1 MSFTLAKF
9 SEFAAA
15 KTVGDP
21 DCRIDRVDSL
31 QHASAGAITFFANPR
46 LKRQLQKTR
55 ASAVILQEEH
65 LQDCPTHALVT
76 DNPYL
81 VFARIADLLNPP
93 PAHEPGIHPTA
104 VVSGTAKLD
113 EGCAIGPCTVIDEDC
128 VIGNNT
134 YVGPNCSIQKACV
147 IGDGCRILDRV
158 TLCGKTVLGSRVTIH
173 PGAVIGSDGF
183 GLANEGT
190 KWFKIPQLGGVQ
202 IGNDVEIGANTTIDR
217 GTLGDTVLED
227 GVKLDNQIQVA
238 HNVKIGSHTAIAA
251 CTGISGSAVIGK
263 HCSIGGGVGIGGHIE
278 IADHVKLGGMT
289 RLTRSITEAGVYVSG
304 TPALPYRKWLRN
316 SALFSKLEELAGRI
330 KKLEERGIQAGQDRN
345 EHS

>member
-1 MSFTLAKF
+1 MSFTLAKL

-15 KTVGDP
+15 KTAGDP
-21 DCRIDRVDSL
+21 DCRIDHVDSL
-31 QHASAGAITFFANPR
+31 QHAGAGAITFFANPR

-55 ASAVILQEEH
+55 ASAVILQEEY

-104 VVSGTAKLD
+104 VVSATTKLG
-113 EGCAIGPCTVIDEDC
+113 EGCAIGPCAVIDEDC
-128 VIGNNT
+128 VIGNDT

-158 TLCGKTVLGSRVTIH
+158 TLCGKTVLGSRVIIH

-217 GTLGDTVLED
+217 GTLGDTILED
-227 GVKLDNQIQVA
+227 GVKLDNLIQVA
-238 HNVKIGSHTAIAA
+238 HNVKIGSHTAIAG
-251 CTGISGSAVIGK
+251 CTGISGSTVIGK

-289 RLTRSITEAGVYVSG
+289 RLTRSIREAGVYVSG

-330 KKLEERGIQAGQDRN
+330 KKLEEQGIQAGQDRN